1 MLEFLLRFARELWL
15 VFREASFFL
24 LFGFAVAGL
33 LHALVPARLIQRL
46 LGKGRVRPIV
56 LASLV
61 GVPLPLCSCS
71 VVPTAIALRRR
82 GASRGAT
89 VSFLVSTPETGV
101 DSIAL
106 TYGLMGWLMALFRPL
121 AAFVTALVA
130 GLAVEIE
137 GGGSDRDDAAQG
149 KADADAAPAATT
161 VVDPC
166 CAENLAGD
174 AATPSPAS
182 ALVDHDHD
190 HDHGHAHGPDAG
202 ESEVVGLD
210 VVPPPASG
218 GWFRR
223 ALRYGFVDLLDDLS
237 HWLLAGLVVSA
248 LVSAF
253 VPATVVERFL
263 GRGVTPMLMMALIGI
278 PLYICAS
285 ASTPIAASLMA
296 KGMSPGAALVFLL
309 TGPATNV
316 GSMVML
322 TKFLGKRVVAIYVT
336 VVAVLSIAFGAL
348 LDLVIASTGIKPMLA
363 LGGEGGMPM
372 ALRLASA
379 LVFVVLLA
387 TSVAR
392 APVPPEFVRL
402 GERCERW
409 LGLAITRRRLGA
421 AAGVIAVVGWLL
433 TGLLTVRPGERGAI
447 VRFGRIVARDL
458 GAGSYLHAPVPFA
471 RGSVVAVDQ
480 SRTLDVGFRTV
491 APDPARA
498 AGAEA
503 RRVKEPRE
511 GYFLTGDENIIDINL
526 TVEYR
531 AKDPVAFGFGVADPE
546 ALVRATTR
554 SAMVE
559 VIGDRPIDEIYSEG
573 RAAVEANTHR
583 LVQRELD
590 SYGSGIEVIRV
601 ALLEVHAPTL
611 VHWNFRDVA
620 SAREEAL
627 TAEQTARG
635 YTEETLPKARG
646 EAAKSLLDAA
656 GARTSEIARAAAE
669 AGAFGAQA
677 DAFAAFRDLT
687 ELRLYLETME
697 TVLPG
702 VRKVVRPGVAGAGAL
717 DLWMMPAAG
726 RGDAGNAAPA
736 GGRAPGVSANGG
748 GEEAAPESPFL
759 KALKRGSGSGAN
771 PGPNP

>member
-15 VFREASFFL
+15 VFREASFYL

-33 LHALVPARLIQRL
+33 LHVLVPARLIRRL
-46 LGKGRVRPIV
+46 LGRGRVRSIL

-89 VSFLVSTPETGV
+89 VAFLVSTPETGV

-106 TYGLMGWLMALFRPL
+106 TYGLMGWLVAVFRPL
-121 AAFVTALVA
+121 AAFVTGVVA
-130 GLAVEIE
+130 GLAVEVE
-137 GGGSDRDDAAQG
+137 GG
-149 KADADAAPAATT
+149 DADRERGDEAGASSEPP
-161 VVDPC
+161 VDSC
-166 CAENLAGD
+166 CEGHGSEALAGAVGG
-174 AATPSPAS
+174 AASPSADPGHS
-182 ALVDHDHD
+182 HE
-190 HDHGHAHGPDAG
+190 HAHD
-202 ESEVVGLD
+202 ESEVVGLED
-210 VVPPPASG
+210 TGAPATGS
-218 GWFRR
+218 WLRR
-223 ALRYGFVDLLDDLS
+223 ASRYAFVDLLDDLS
-237 HWLLAGLVVSA
+237 HWLLFGLVVSA

-253 VPATVVERFL
+253 VPATFVERFL
-263 GRGVTPMLMMALIGI
+263 GRGVMPMLMMALIGV

-285 ASTPIAASLMA
+285 ASTPIAASLML

-309 TGPATNV
+309 TGPATNL
-316 GSMVML
+316 GSIVML
-322 TKFLGKRVVAIYVT
+322 PKFLGRRAVAIYVA

-348 LDLVIASTGIKPMLA
+348 LDLVIASTGIKPVLA
-363 LGGEGGMPM
+363 LGSDSPLPL

-379 LVFVVLLA
+379 LVFVALLA

-392 APVPPEFVRL
+392 APVPPEFARIGQRIEHGL
-402 GERCERW
+402 GV
-409 LGLAITRRRLGA
+409 AITRRRLGGV
-421 AAGVIAVVGWLL
+421 AGVVAVLGWLL

-447 VRFGRIVARDL
+447 VSFGSLTARDL
-458 GAGSYLHAPVPFA
+458 EPGTYVHAPLPFA
-471 RGSVVAVDQ
+471 RGSVVAVEQ
-480 SRTLDVGFRTV
+480 SRTVDVGFRTV
-491 APDPARA
+491 TPDPARP
-498 AGAEA
+498 GASVEA

-531 AKDPVAFGFGVADPE
+531 AKDAVAFGFGVADPE
-546 ALVRATTR
+546 ALVRATAR

-559 VIGDRPIDEIYSEG
+559 VIGDRPIDEIYAEG
-573 RAAVEANTHR
+573 RGAVESNTHSR
-583 LVQRELD
+583 MQRELD
-590 SYGSGIEVIRV
+590 GYGAGIEVVRV

-646 EAAKSLLDAA
+646 EATKSLLDAE
-656 GARTSEIARAAAE
+656 GARTSEVARAASE
-669 AGAFGAQA
+669 AAAFSAQA
-677 DAFAAFRDLT
+677 EAFAAVRDLT

-697 TVLPG
+697 AVLPG
-702 VRKVVRPGVAGAGAL
+702 VRKVVRPGAAGAGAL
-717 DLWMMPAAG
+717 DLWMMPQPGRSDASSAAASG
-726 RGDAGNAAPA
+726 A
-736 GGRAPGVSANGG
+736 RASSASANGAG
-748 GEEAAPESPFL
+748 GGDEATPESPFL
-759 KALKRGSGSGAN
+759 KALKRGSASVVN
-771 PGPNP
+771 TVPSP